1 MWKGLA
7 ICAALSGGGYAL
19 ARLAGGGISPLV
31 FALALGVLVGNLP
44 LRPDPRPLEA
54 GLRFATRWLLRGGIV
69 LFGLSVT
76 LQQVLALGPGVLLLD
91 FVVIATILVAG
102 FQIGTRWLGLDRET
116 ALLISAGSAICG
128 AADGAAGADE

>member
-44 LRPDPRPLEA
+44 LVKLHPLHSTIA
-54 GLRFATRWLLRGGIV
+54 FLACRLMN
-69 LFGLSVT
+69 LST
-76 LQQVLALGPGVLLLD
+76 PP
-91 FVVIATILVAG
+91 
-102 FQIGTRWLGLDRET
+102 
-116 ALLISAGSAICG
+116 SP
-128 AADGAAGADE
+128 